1 MEASGAFTG
10 LEKTGTLLKLN
21 KGARAWAYS
30 DVKPKTVHLRDGVL
44 TYSGGGSL
52 GRGGG
57 RGTST
62 SAVELRHVA
71 QLRQSTVPGAPVGAF
86 DLQMQSKPS
95 RTYTFAPEPGASAQG
110 WLGALAV
117 AVPDSAVDRGLQ
129 ALLRTKSAERIYAA
143 PSAAPPAP
151 ASSENSG
158 QQQPVRK
165 KLSFWRT
172 SSKNKE
178 SKAAAAKAEEEA
190 AAAAGYEAGYRA
202 AQNAQVEVAAAEAA
216 AAAAAALF
224 EQERPNPNTNLNPNL
239 PVRAGAA

>member
-1 MEASGAFTG
+1 MSAHSSLGPFNKDNWCTATLSRMGEASGAFTG

-129 ALLRTKSAERIYAA
+129 A
-143 PSAAPPAP
+143 PS
-151 ASSENSG
+151 S
-158 QQQPVRK
+158 
-165 KLSFWRT
+165 
-172 SSKNKE
+172 
-178 SKAAAAKAEEEA
+178 
-190 AAAAGYEAGYRA
+190 RA
-202 AQNAQVEVAAAEAA
+202 ASTSP
-216 AAAAAALF
+216 
-224 EQERPNPNTNLNPNL
+224 RSS
-239 PVRAGAA
+239 

>member
-1 MEASGAFTG
+1 MGEPSGAFTG

-151 ASSENSG
+151 ASSESSG
-158 QQQPVRK
+158 QQPPVRK

-178 SKAAAAKAEEEA
+178 SSNERARTGYGRILARRRESKTSDA
-190 AAAAGYEAGYRA
+190 AAAA
-202 AQNAQVEVAAAEAA
+202 
-216 AAAAAALF
+216 
-224 EQERPNPNTNLNPNL
+224 P
-239 PVRAGAA
+239 PVVHV

>member
-86 DLQMQSKPS
+86 
-95 RTYTFAPEPGASAQG
+95 G
-110 WLGALAV
+110 
-117 AVPDSAVDRGLQ
+117 VD
-129 ALLRTKSAERIYAA
+129 
-143 PSAAPPAP
+143 
-151 ASSENSG
+151 
-158 QQQPVRK
+158 
-165 KLSFWRT
+165 
-172 SSKNKE
+172 
-178 SKAAAAKAEEEA
+178 
-190 AAAAGYEAGYRA
+190 EAGRRRGRRVGGRA
-202 AQNAQVEVAAAEAA
+202 
-216 AAAAAALF
+216 
-224 EQERPNPNTNLNPNL
+224 RCY
-239 PVRAGAA
+239 G